1 MLDEIR
7 EIISY
12 AAKWDLDEH
21 FGYLWLRDSDGT
33 VHEEKVESA
42 EELNLL
48 VKLLQ
53 TESPIF
59 LHLEDHYISTSM
71 EAIG

>member
-1 MLDEIR
+1 VLDEIR